1 MRAAVL
7 SSLTTLAAGETRG
20 MVDFSQGLTT
30 ILSTNDFF
38 STSYAIP
45 CGGGGGGG
53 HIHLYKYYDDDK
65 FHDDNN
71 ILIVTITMMEN
82 RRIMVT
88 TMLAV
93 R

>member
-1 MRAAVL
+1 MI
-7 SSLTTLAAGETRG
+7 SSPQAMQYPA
-20 MVDFSQGLTT
+20 
-30 ILSTNDFF
+30 
-38 STSYAIP
+38 
-45 CGGGGGGG
+45 GGG

-88 TMLAV
+88 IMLAV